1 MYVYEMILG
10 NEDARC
16 KKVAMCLD
24 MCFVLLEN

>member
-1 MYVYEMILG
+1 MYEMILG

-24 MCFVLLEN
+24 TCFVLLEN